1 MDLDAVGKTENL
13 SHGAAMHKR
22 NVRPRHRAKTR
33 RVSAAPAA
41 MVSQFYRFFVILWI
55 NEPSG
60 FAWATESTS
69 TTADQTGI
77 NAHSLYLVH
86 F

>member
-41 MVSQFYRFFVILWI
+41 MVSQFYSFVCDILLI
-55 NEPSG
+55 SCKDSSEAP
-60 FAWATESTS
+60 
-69 TTADQTGI
+69 
-77 NAHSLYLVH
+77 
-86 F
+86 

>member
-41 MVSQFYRFFVILWI
+41 MVRQFYRFVGDILLI
-55 NEPSG
+55 SCKDSREAP
-60 FAWATESTS
+60 
-69 TTADQTGI
+69 
-77 NAHSLYLVH
+77 
-86 F
+86 